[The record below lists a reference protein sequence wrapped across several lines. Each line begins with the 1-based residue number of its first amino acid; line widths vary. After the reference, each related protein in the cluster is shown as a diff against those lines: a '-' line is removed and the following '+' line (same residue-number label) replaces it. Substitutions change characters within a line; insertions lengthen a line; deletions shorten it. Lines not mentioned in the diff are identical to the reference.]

1 MSIKTRKYIYRVMMA
16 LGVFLTGVGIVKHE
30 IVAAAMPLIT
40 AVLALADANVPDEE
54 TGDADSW

>member
-1 MSIKTRKYIYRVMMA
+1 MSTKTRKYIYRIMMA
-16 LGVFLTGVGIVKHE
+16 LGVFLTGVGIVKQE

-54 TGDADSW
+54 TGDGDAR

>member
-54 TGDADSW
+54 TGDGNAR

>member
-16 LGVFLTGVGIVKHE
+16 LGVLLTGVGIVKQE

-54 TGDADSW
+54 AGDADAR

>member
-16 LGVFLTGVGIVKHE
+16 LGVLLTGIGIVKQE
-30 IVAAAMPLIT
+30 IIAAAMPLIT

-54 TGDADSW
+54 AGNDDAR

>member
-1 MSIKTRKYIYRVMMA
+1 MSIKSRKYIYRIMMA
-16 LGVFLTGVGIVKHE
+16 LGVFLTGVGIVKQE

-54 TGDADSW
+54 MGDGNAR

>member
-16 LGVFLTGVGIVKHE
+16 LGVLLTGVGVVKQE

-40 AVLALADANVPDEE
+40 AVLAMADANVPDEE
-54 TGDADSW
+54 AGDADSR

>member
-16 LGVFLTGVGIVKHE
+16 IGVFLTGVGIVKHE

-40 AVLALADANVPDEE
+40 AVLALADANVPDEDDNA
-54 TGDADSW
+54 DAR

>member
-16 LGVFLTGVGIVKHE
+16 LGVLLTGVGIVKHE

-40 AVLALADANVPDEE
+40 AVLAMADANVPGEE

>member
-1 MSIKTRKYIYRVMMA
+1 MSIKTRKYIYRIMMA

-40 AVLALADANVPDEE
+40 AVLALADANVPDEDDNA
-54 TGDADSW
+54 DAR

>member
-16 LGVFLTGVGIVKHE
+16 LGVFLTGVGIVKQE

-40 AVLALADANVPDEE
+40 AVLAMADANVPDEE
-54 TGDADSW
+54 TGDADSR

>member
-16 LGVFLTGVGIVKHE
+16 LGVLLTGVGVVKHE
-30 IVAAAMPLIT
+30 IVAAAMPLVT

-54 TGDADSW
+54 TGDADSR

>member
-16 LGVFLTGVGIVKHE
+16 LGVFLTGVGIVKQE

-40 AVLALADANVPDEE
+40 AVLAMADANVPDEE
-54 TGDADSW
+54 MGDADSR

>member
-40 AVLALADANVPDEE
+40 AVLALADANVPNEDDNA
-54 TGDADSW
+54 DAR

>member
-1 MSIKTRKYIYRVMMA
+1 MSIKSRKYIYRIMMA
-16 LGVFLTGVGIVKHE
+16 LGVFLTGVGIIKQE

-54 TGDADSW
+54 MGDGNAR

>member
-16 LGVFLTGVGIVKHE
+16 LGVLLTGVGIVKQE

-54 TGDADSW
+54 TGDVNSR